1 MRIGVPAEIK
11 NNEHRVGLTPESVYE
26 LCSAGLEV
34 NIQSQAGSAI
44 GFTDQDYQQA
54 GATILFSASDVYE
67 SSDLIVKVKE
77 PLPEEFKFLSSD
89 KTLFTYLHLA
99 GNKSQ
104 AAELMNTGV
113 TGIAYETVTS
123 SDGSLP
129 LLAPMSKIAGQIS
142 VVVGQYFLLKPN
154 GGIGTI
160 LGSVENIKRRV
171 VTVIGAG
178 VAGTEAIKKAIAN
191 DAHLK
196 ILDLSQKRLD
206 ELKEQFGSNNIEYIL
221 SDSTSISSALEASD
235 LVIGSVY
242 VLGKEAPKV
251 ITEEMIK
258 KMKPGSVLVD
268 ISIDQ
273 GGCIES
279 SKPTTHDAPVFNKH
293 GVVHY
298 CVTNM
303 PGAVPLTATL
313 ALNNA
318 TLPYVK
324 ALATQGVDEA
334 LKNDSHL
341 FNGVN
346 IKNGE
351 VVNPAVKEA
360 LES

>member
-26 LCSAGLEV
+26 LCSAGLKV

-44 GFTDQDYQQA
+44 GFTDQDYQQS
-54 GATILFSASDVYE
+54 GATILSSASDVYE

-77 PLPEEFKFLSSD
+77 PLPEEFKFLSPD

-99 GNKSQ
+99 GNKAQ
-104 AAELMNTGV
+104 AVELMSTGV

-206 ELKEQFGSNNIEYIL
+206 ELKEQFGTNNIEYIL
-221 SDSTSISSALEASD
+221 SDSSSISSALEASD

-341 FNGVN
+341 FNGLN

>member
-11 NNEHRVGLTPESVYE
+11 NNEHRVGLTPESVKK

-104 AAELMNTGV
+104 AVELMNTGV

-160 LGSVENIKRRV
+160 LSSVENIERRV

-191 DAHLK
+191 DTHLK

-334 LKNDSHL
+334 IKNDSHL
-341 FNGVN
+341 FNGLN

>member
-26 LCSAGLEV
+26 LCSAGLAV

-44 GFTDQDYQQA
+44 GFTDQDYQQS
-54 GATILFSASDVYE
+54 GATILSSASDVYE

-77 PLPEEFKFLSSD
+77 PLPEEFKFLSPD

-99 GNKSQ
+99 GNKAQ
-104 AAELMNTGV
+104 AVELMNTGV

-206 ELKEQFGSNNIEYIL
+206 ELKEQFGTNNIEYIL
-221 SDSTSISSALEASD
+221 SDSSSISTALVASD

-251 ITEEMIK
+251 ITEDMIK

-279 SKPTTHDAPVFNKH
+279 SKPTTHDAPAFNKH

-324 ALATQGVDEA
+324 ALATQGVDKA
-334 LKNDSHL
+334 LKKDSHL
-341 FNGVN
+341 FNGLN

>member
-11 NNEHRVGLTPESVYE
+11 NNEHRVGLTPESVNK

-104 AAELMNTGV
+104 AVELMNTGV

-160 LGSVENIKRRV
+160 LSSVENIERRV

-191 DAHLK
+191 DTHLK

-334 LKNDSHL
+334 IKNDSHL
-341 FNGVN
+341 FNGLN

>member
-11 NNEHRVGLTPESVYE
+11 NNEHRVGLTPRSVHE
-26 LCSAGLEV
+26 LCSAGKIV
-34 NIQSQAGSAI
+34 NVQSMAGSAI
-44 GFTDQDYQQA
+44 GFSDEDYEQA
-54 GATILFSASDVYE
+54 GATLLSSASEVYD
-67 SSDLIVKVKE
+67 SSELIIKVKE
-77 PLPEEFKFLSSD
+77 PLPEEFKFLSPE

-99 GNKSQ
+99 GNKPQ
-104 AAELMNTGV
+104 AMELLNTGV

-142 VVVGQYFLLKPN
+142 IVVGQYFLLKPN

-160 LGSVENIKRRV
+160 LGSVENIERRV
-171 VTVIGAG
+171 ITVIGAG

-191 DAHLK
+191 DAHVK

-206 ELKEQFGSNNIEYIL
+206 ELKEQFGTNNIEYIL
-221 SDSTSISSALEASD
+221 SDSRSIASALAASD

-251 ITEEMIK
+251 ITEDMIK

-318 TLPYVK
+318 TLPYIK
-324 ALATQGVDEA
+324 ALADQGVDEA

-341 FNGVN
+341 FNGLN

-360 LES
+360 LKS

>member
-11 NNEHRVGLTPESVYE
+11 NNEHRVGLTPESVYQ
-26 LCSAGLEV
+26 LCSTGLAV

-44 GFTDQDYQQA
+44 GFTDQDYQQS
-54 GATILFSASDVYE
+54 GATILSSASDVYE

-77 PLPEEFKFLSSD
+77 PLPEEFKFLSPD

-99 GNKSQ
+99 GNKAQ
-104 AAELMNTGV
+104 AVELMNTGV

-160 LGSVENIKRRV
+160 LGSVENIERRV

-178 VAGTEAIKKAIAN
+178 VAGTEAIKKAITN

-196 ILDLSQKRLD
+196 ILDLSQKRLN
-206 ELKEQFGSNNIEYIL
+206 ELKEQFGTNNIEYIL
-221 SDSTSISSALEASD
+221 SDSSSISSALEASD

-341 FNGVN
+341 FNGLN

>member
-26 LCSAGLEV
+26 LCSAGLAV

-44 GFTDQDYQQA
+44 GFTDQDYQQS
-54 GATILFSASDVYE
+54 GATILSSASDVYE

-77 PLPEEFKFLSSD
+77 PLPEEFKFLSPD

-104 AAELMNTGV
+104 AVELMNTGV

-206 ELKEQFGSNNIEYIL
+206 ELKEQFGTNNIEYIL
-221 SDSTSISSALEASD
+221 SDSSSISSALVASD

-251 ITEEMIK
+251 ITEDMIK

-341 FNGVN
+341 FNGLN

>member
-26 LCSAGLEV
+26 LCSAGLAV

-44 GFTDQDYQQA
+44 GFTDQDYQQS

-67 SSDLIVKVKE
+67 ASDLIVKVKE

-104 AAELMNTGV
+104 AVELMNTGV

-341 FNGVN
+341 FNGLN

>member
-11 NNEHRVGLTPESVYE
+11 NNEHRVGLTPESVKK

-77 PLPEEFKFLSSD
+77 PIPEEFKFLSSD

-104 AAELMNTGV
+104 AVELMNTGV

-160 LGSVENIKRRV
+160 LSSVENIERRV

-191 DAHLK
+191 DTHLK

-334 LKNDSHL
+334 IKNDSHL
-341 FNGVN
+341 FNGLN

>member
-104 AAELMNTGV
+104 ALELMNTGV

>member
-26 LCSAGLEV
+26 LCSAGLAV

-44 GFTDQDYQQA
+44 GFTDQDYQQS
-54 GATILFSASDVYE
+54 GATILSSASDVYE

-77 PLPEEFKFLSSD
+77 PLPEEFKFLSPD

-104 AAELMNTGV
+104 AVELMNTGV

-206 ELKEQFGSNNIEYIL
+206 ELKEQFGTNNIEYIL
-221 SDSTSISSALEASD
+221 SDSSSISSALEASD

-258 KMKPGSVLVD
+258 MMKPGSVLVD

-341 FNGVN
+341 FNGLN

>member
-11 NNEHRVGLTPESVYE
+11 NNEHRVGLTPRSVHE
-26 LCSAGLEV
+26 LCSAGQIV
-34 NIQSQAGSAI
+34 NVQSMAGSAI
-44 GFTDQDYQQA
+44 GFSDEDYQQA
-54 GATILFSASDVYE
+54 GATLLSSASEVYA
-67 SSDLIVKVKE
+67 SSDLIIKVKE
-77 PLPEEFKFLSSD
+77 PLPQEFKFLSPE

-99 GNKSQ
+99 GNKPQ
-104 AAELMNTGV
+104 ALELLNTGV

-142 VVVGQYFLLKPN
+142 IVVGQYFLLKPN

-160 LGSVENIKRRV
+160 LGSVENIERRV

-191 DAHLK
+191 DAQVK

-206 ELKEQFGSNNIEYIL
+206 ELKEQFGTNNIEYIL
-221 SDSTSISSALEASD
+221 SDSSSIASALKTSD

-251 ITEEMIK
+251 ITEDMIK

-318 TLPYVK
+318 TLPYIK

-341 FNGVN
+341 FNGLN

-360 LES
+360 LKS

>member
-26 LCSAGLEV
+26 LCSVGLEV

-44 GFTDQDYQQA
+44 GFIDQDYQQA
-54 GATILFSASDVYE
+54 GATILFTASEVYE

-104 AAELMNTGV
+104 ALELMNTGV

-341 FNGVN
+341 FNGLN

>member
-26 LCSAGLEV
+26 LCSAGLAV

-44 GFTDQDYQQA
+44 GFTDQDYQQS

-67 SSDLIVKVKE
+67 ASDLIVKVKE

-104 AAELMNTGV
+104 AVELMNTGV

-123 SDGSLP
+123 SDRSLP

-341 FNGVN
+341 FNGLN

>member
-44 GFTDQDYQQA
+44 GFTDQDYLQA
-54 GATILFSASDVYE
+54 GATILFTASEVYE

-104 AAELMNTGV
+104 ALELMNTGV

>member
-104 AAELMNTGV
+104 ALELMNTGV

-341 FNGVN
+341 FNGLN

>member
-26 LCSAGLEV
+26 LCSAGLSV

-44 GFTDQDYQQA
+44 GFTDQDYQQS
-54 GATILFSASDVYE
+54 GATILSSASDVYE

-77 PLPEEFKFLSSD
+77 PLPEEFKFLSPD

-104 AAELMNTGV
+104 AVELMNTGV

-160 LGSVENIKRRV
+160 IGSVENIKRRV

-206 ELKEQFGSNNIEYIL
+206 ELKEQFGTNNIEYIL
-221 SDSTSISSALEASD
+221 SDSSSISSALEASD

-341 FNGVN
+341 FNGLN

>member
-26 LCSAGLEV
+26 LCSAGLAV

-44 GFTDQDYQQA
+44 GFTDQDYQQS
-54 GATILFSASDVYE
+54 GATILSSASDVYE

-77 PLPEEFKFLSSD
+77 PLPEEFKFLSPD

-104 AAELMNTGV
+104 AVELMNTGV

-160 LGSVENIKRRV
+160 LGSVENIERRV

-206 ELKEQFGSNNIEYIL
+206 ELKEQFGTNNIEYIL
-221 SDSTSISSALEASD
+221 SDSSSISSALEASD

-242 VLGKEAPKV
+242 TFWAKKRLKLLPK
-251 ITEEMIK
+251 K
-258 KMKPGSVLVD
+258 
-268 ISIDQ
+268 
-273 GGCIES
+273 
-279 SKPTTHDAPVFNKH
+279 
-293 GVVHY
+293 
-298 CVTNM
+298 
-303 PGAVPLTATL
+303 
-313 ALNNA
+313 
-318 TLPYVK
+318 
-324 ALATQGVDEA
+324 
-334 LKNDSHL
+334 
-341 FNGVN
+341 
-346 IKNGE
+346 
-351 VVNPAVKEA
+351 
-360 LES
+360 

>member
-26 LCSAGLEV
+26 LCSAGLAV
-34 NIQSQAGSAI
+34 KIQSQAGSAI
-44 GFTDQDYQQA
+44 GFTDQDYQQS
-54 GATILFSASDVYE
+54 GATILSSASDVYE

-77 PLPEEFKFLSSD
+77 PLPEEFKFLSPD

-104 AAELMNTGV
+104 AVELMNTGV

-206 ELKEQFGSNNIEYIL
+206 ELKEQFGTNNIEYIL
-221 SDSTSISSALEASD
+221 SDSSSISSALKASD

-279 SKPTTHDAPVFNKH
+279 SKPTTHDSPVFNKH

-341 FNGVN
+341 FNGLN

>member
-11 NNEHRVGLTPESVYE
+11 NNEHRVGLTPRSVHE
-26 LCSAGLEV
+26 LCSAGKIV
-34 NIQSQAGSAI
+34 NVQSMAGSAI
-44 GFTDQDYQQA
+44 GFSDEDYEQA
-54 GATILFSASDVYE
+54 GATLLSSASEVYD
-67 SSDLIVKVKE
+67 SSELIIKVKE
-77 PLPEEFKFLSSD
+77 PLPEEFKFLSPE

-99 GNKSQ
+99 GNKPQ
-104 AAELMNTGV
+104 AMELLNTGV

-142 VVVGQYFLLKPN
+142 IVVGQYFLLKPN

-160 LGSVENIKRRV
+160 LGSVENIERRV
-171 VTVIGAG
+171 ITVIGAG

-191 DAHLK
+191 DAHVK

-206 ELKEQFGSNNIEYIL
+206 ELKEQFGTNNIEYIL
-221 SDSTSISSALEASD
+221 SDSRSIASALSASD

-251 ITEEMIK
+251 ITEDMIK

-318 TLPYVK
+318 TLPYIK
-324 ALATQGVDEA
+324 ALATQGVDGA

-341 FNGVN
+341 FNGLN

-360 LES
+360 LKS

>member
-26 LCSAGLEV
+26 LCSAGLAV

-44 GFTDQDYQQA
+44 GFTDQDYQQS
-54 GATILFSASDVYE
+54 GATILSSASDVYE

-77 PLPEEFKFLSSD
+77 PLPEEFKFLSPD

-104 AAELMNTGV
+104 AVELMNTGV

-206 ELKEQFGSNNIEYIL
+206 ELKEQFGTNNIEYIL
-221 SDSTSISSALEASD
+221 SDSSSISSALEASD

-341 FNGVN
+341 FNGLN

>member
-26 LCSAGLEV
+26 LCSVGLAV

-44 GFTDQDYQQA
+44 GFTDQDYQQS
-54 GATILFSASDVYE
+54 GATILSSASDVYE

-77 PLPEEFKFLSSD
+77 PLPEEFKFLSPD

-104 AAELMNTGV
+104 AVELMNTGV

-206 ELKEQFGSNNIEYIL
+206 ELKEQFGTNNIEYIL
-221 SDSTSISSALEASD
+221 SDSSSISSALEASD

-341 FNGVN
+341 FNGLN

>member
-11 NNEHRVGLTPESVYE
+11 NNEHRVGLTPESVYG

-34 NIQSQAGSAI
+34 NIQSEAGSAI
-44 GFTDQDYQQA
+44 GFTDQDYQKC

-77 PLPEEFKFLSSD
+77 PLPEEFKFLSPD

-99 GNKSQ
+99 GNKPQ
-104 AAELMNTGV
+104 AMELMNTGV

-154 GGIGTI
+154 I
-160 LGSVENIKRRV
+160 ERRV

-206 ELKEQFGSNNIEYIL
+206 ELKEQFGTNNIEYIL

-242 VLGKEAPKV
+242 VPGKEAPKV

-258 KMKPGSVLVD
+258 KMKSGSVLVD

-293 GVVHY
+293 GVMHY

-341 FNGVN
+341 FNGLN

>member
-26 LCSAGLEV
+26 LCSGGLAV

-44 GFTDQDYQQA
+44 GFTDQDYQQS
-54 GATILFSASDVYE
+54 GANILSSASDVYE

-77 PLPEEFKFLSSD
+77 PLPEEFKFLSPE

-104 AAELMNTGV
+104 AVELMNTGV

-206 ELKEQFGSNNIEYIL
+206 ELKEQFGTNNIEYIL
-221 SDSTSISSALEASD
+221 SDSSSISSALEASD

-341 FNGVN
+341 FNGLN

>member
-26 LCSAGLEV
+26 LCSAGLAV

-44 GFTDQDYQQA
+44 GFTDQDYQQS

-77 PLPEEFKFLSSD
+77 PLPEEFKFLSPD

-104 AAELMNTGV
+104 AVELMNTGV

-142 VVVGQYFLLKPN
+142 VVVGQYFLKPN

-160 LGSVENIKRRV
+160 LGSVENIERRV

-206 ELKEQFGSNNIEYIL
+206 ELKEQFGTNNIEYIL
-221 SDSTSISSALEASD
+221 SDSSSISSALEASD

-341 FNGVN
+341 FNGLN

>member
-11 NNEHRVGLTPESVYE
+11 NNEYRVGLTPQSVNE
-26 LCSAGLEV
+26 LCAAGLTV

-44 GFTDQDYQQA
+44 GFTDDAYQQS
-54 GATILFSASDVYE
+54 GATILPTASEVYE

-77 PLPEEFKFLSSD
+77 PLPEEFKFLTPD

-99 GNKSQ
+99 GNKTQ
-104 AAELMNTGV
+104 ALELMNTGV

-160 LGSVENIKRRV
+160 LGAIENIERRV
-171 VTVIGAG
+171 VSVIGAG

-191 DAHLK
+191 DAHVK
-196 ILDLSQKRLD
+196 ILDLSQNRLD
-206 ELKEQFGSNNIEYIL
+206 DLKEQFGTTNIEYIL
-221 SDSTSISSALEASD
+221 SDSGSISSALEVSD
-235 LVIGSVY
+235 LVVGAVY

-251 ITEEMIK
+251 ITEDMIK

-279 SKPTTHDAPVFNKH
+279 SKPTTHDAPVFKKH

-324 ALATQGVDEA
+324 ALATQGIDAA
-334 LKNDSHL
+334 LNKDNHL
-341 FNGVN
+341 FNGLN

-351 VVNPAVKEA
+351 AVNPAVKEA

>member
-26 LCSAGLEV
+26 LCSAGLAV
-34 NIQSQAGSAI
+34 KIQSQAGSAI
-44 GFTDQDYQQA
+44 GFTDQDYQQS
-54 GATILFSASDVYE
+54 GATILSSASDVYE

-77 PLPEEFKFLSSD
+77 PLPEEFKFLSPD

-104 AAELMNTGV
+104 AVELMNTGV

-206 ELKEQFGSNNIEYIL
+206 DLKEQFGTNNIEYIL

-341 FNGVN
+341 FNGLN

>member
-11 NNEHRVGLTPESVYE
+11 NNEHRVGLTPRSVHE
-26 LCSAGLEV
+26 LCSAGQIV
-34 NIQSQAGSAI
+34 NVQSMAGSAI
-44 GFTDQDYQQA
+44 GFSDEDYQQA
-54 GATILFSASDVYE
+54 GATLLSSASEVYA
-67 SSDLIVKVKE
+67 SSDLIIKVKE
-77 PLPEEFKFLSSD
+77 PLPQEFKFLSPE

-99 GNKSQ
+99 GNKPQ
-104 AAELMNTGV
+104 ALELLNTGV

-142 VVVGQYFLLKPN
+142 IVVGQYFLLKPN

-160 LGSVENIKRRV
+160 LGSVENIERRV

-191 DAHLK
+191 DAHVK

-206 ELKEQFGSNNIEYIL
+206 ELKEQFGTNNIEYIL
-221 SDSTSISSALEASD
+221 SDSSSIASALKTSD

-251 ITEEMIK
+251 ITEDMIK

-318 TLPYVK
+318 TLPYIK

-341 FNGVN
+341 FNGLN

-360 LES
+360 LKS

>member
-26 LCSAGLEV
+26 LCSAGLSV

-44 GFTDQDYQQA
+44 GFTDQDYQQS
-54 GATILFSASDVYE
+54 GATILSSASDVYE

-77 PLPEEFKFLSSD
+77 PLPEEFKFLSPD

-104 AAELMNTGV
+104 AVELMNTGV

-206 ELKEQFGSNNIEYIL
+206 ELKEQFGTNNIEYIL
-221 SDSTSISSALEASD
+221 SDSSSISSALEASD

-341 FNGVN
+341 FNGLN

>member
-11 NNEHRVGLTPESVYE
+11 NNEHRVGLTPRSVHE
-26 LCSAGLEV
+26 LCSAGQMV
-34 NIQSQAGSAI
+34 NVQSMAGSAI
-44 GFTDQDYQQA
+44 GFSDEDYQQA
-54 GATILFSASDVYE
+54 GATLLSSASEVYD

-77 PLPEEFKFLSSD
+77 PLPEEFRFLSPE

-99 GNKSQ
+99 GNKPQ
-104 AAELMNTGV
+104 ALELLNTGV

-142 VVVGQYFLLKPN
+142 IVVGQYFLLKPN

-160 LGSVENIKRRV
+160 LGSVENIEPRV

-191 DAHLK
+191 EADVK

-206 ELKEQFGSNNIEYIL
+206 ELKEQFGTNNIEYIL
-221 SDSTSISSALEASD
+221 SDSSSIASALELSD

-251 ITEEMIK
+251 ITEDMIK

-318 TLPYVK
+318 TLPYIK

-341 FNGVN
+341 FNGLN

-360 LES
+360 LKS

>member
-1 MRIGVPAEIK
+1 
-11 NNEHRVGLTPESVYE
+11 
-26 LCSAGLEV
+26 
-34 NIQSQAGSAI
+34 
-44 GFTDQDYQQA
+44 
-54 GATILFSASDVYE
+54 
-67 SSDLIVKVKE
+67 
-77 PLPEEFKFLSSD
+77 
-89 KTLFTYLHLA
+89 
-99 GNKSQ
+99 
-104 AAELMNTGV
+104 
-113 TGIAYETVTS
+113 
-123 SDGSLP
+123 
-129 LLAPMSKIAGQIS
+129 MSKIAGQIS

-206 ELKEQFGSNNIEYIL
+206 ELKEQFGTNNIEYIL
-221 SDSTSISSALEASD
+221 SDSSSISSALEASD

-324 ALATQGVDEA
+324 HWPLKGLMRPLKMIATYLMG
-334 LKNDSHL
+334 
-341 FNGVN
+341 
-346 IKNGE
+346 
-351 VVNPAVKEA
+351 
-360 LES
+360 